1 MNARRFDLNRE
12 KHMKYKTLTVAIA
25 TAILTVGCATHDAPV
40 TNTSEIDALKAELA
54 KQESQEAEL
63 RSELAAMERSK
74 EKAIKANAADKG
86 GSGETMADL
95 PMNAKP
101 GECYARVF
109 EPPQYNTETRQVLS
123 RAASEKLE
131 IIPATYEWTQETIM
145 TKPQGVRLETVPA
158 TYEWVEQ
165 TVVVEPAR
173 TVLTQ
178 VPAKYGTETE
188 QVLVKEAYTTWKKG
202 RGPIERLNE
211 ATGEIMCL
219 VEVPAVYKTVQR
231 TVMTSPPTT
240 REEVVPAKSK
250 AIRKQVM
257 STPARTVEIEVP
269 AEYETIKV
277 RKLATSAREMR
288 TDIPAEYQSVQ
299 ETRMVKEGKLHWQP
313 ILCETNASPDLI
325 TNVQRALNDAGFNAG
340 PVDGILGRTTS
351 NAIGAYQRANGLS
364 TGQLTIETLKKL
376 GVDV

>member
-1 MNARRFDLNRE
+1 
-12 KHMKYKTLTVAIA
+12 MKYRTLTIAIA
-25 TAILTVGCATHDAPV
+25 TAMLTVGCATQDTPV
-40 TNTSEIDALKAELA
+40 TDKSEINNLKAELA
-54 KQESQEAEL
+54 LQEAQKAEL
-63 RSELAAMERSK
+63 RGELAAMEKSK
-74 EKAIKANAADKG
+74 DDALRANTANTAT
-86 GSGETMADL
+86 SGASGDPMANL
-95 PMNAKP
+95 PMNAKA

-109 EPPQYNTETRQVLS
+109 EPPQYNSATRQVLS
-123 RAASEKLE
+123 RAASERLE
-131 IIPATYEWTQETIM
+131 IIPATYEWTQETVM
-145 TKPQGVRLETVPA
+145 TKPQGIRLETVPA

-165 TVVVEPAR
+165 TVVVEPER
-173 TVLTQ
+173 TVLTE
-178 VPAKYGTETE
+178 VPAKYATETE

-240 REEVVPAKSK
+240 REEVIPAKSK

-257 STPARTVEIEVP
+257 TAPARTVEIEVP

-277 RKLATSAREMR
+277 RKLATPAREQR
-288 TDIPAEYQSVQ
+288 TSIPAEYQSVE
-299 ETRMVKEGKLHWQP
+299 ETRLVKEGKLHWQP

-340 PVDGILGRTTS
+340 PVDGVLGRTTS
-351 NAIGAYQRANGLS
+351 KAIGEYQRANGLS
-364 TGQLTIETLKKL
+364 SGQLTIETLKKL
-376 GVDV
+376 GVKI